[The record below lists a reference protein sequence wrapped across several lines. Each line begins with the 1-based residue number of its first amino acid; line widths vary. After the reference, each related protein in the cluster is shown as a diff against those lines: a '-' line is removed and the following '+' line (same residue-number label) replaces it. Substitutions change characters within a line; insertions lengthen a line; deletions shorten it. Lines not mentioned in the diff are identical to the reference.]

1 MGELFYKDKRFIYTE
16 QGRERILLDCSAYLS
31 NKSRMPMHCLKHQ
44 RLYTIPD
51 FLGDLIEKGPYSG
64 SEKGLGAALIDV
76 LMAARLIRTSQ
87 PVRALEYGCLGG
99 KLSFHMAEVL
109 GTFCEESSLVCACDT
124 MDMEWMDVISGVEKL
139 PQISFLAG
147 DYGHLQLQPGYFD
160 VILINGTVNFADPCQ
175 VVSDALK
182 LAAEDGVILCYCD
195 DTPLLENVFKLFFDV
210 GKREDYVLSSV
221 SKLMTARAGDSS
233 WRTWEEEYDFDGRA
247 KEHLRQA
254 EKMILKGS
262 VEKREAMELTGIMLK
277 EAKTAGAK
285 GNVELKLQLLRQK
298 EKLVAAVQTG
308 TTLDCTMVRI

>member
-16 QGRERILLDCSAYLS
+16 QGKERVLLDCGAYLS
-31 NKSRMPMHCLKHQ
+31 NKSRMPMHCLENQ

-51 FLGDLIEKGPYSG
+51 FLGDLFEKGPYSKTG
-64 SEKGLGAALIDV
+64 RGLGAALIDV
-76 LMAARLIRTSQ
+76 LLTSRLIRTSQ

-147 DYGHLQLQPGYFD
+147 DYGRLQLQRGYFD
-160 VILINGTVNFADPCQ
+160 IILINGTVNFADPCQ
-175 VVSDALK
+175 VISDALK
-182 LAAEDGVILCYCD
+182 LAAEDGTVLCYCD
-195 DTPLLENVFKLFFDV
+195 DAPLLEDVFKLFFDDD
-210 GKREDYVLSSV
+210 KREDYALSPD

-233 WRTWEEEYDFDGRA
+233 WKTWEEEYDFDGRA
-247 KEHLRQA
+247 EEHLRQA
-254 EKMILKGS
+254 EKMIGKGFG
-262 VEKREAMELTGIMLK
+262 EEREAMELAEIMLK

-285 GNVELKLQLLRQK
+285 GNVKLKLRLLRQK
-298 EKLVAAVQTG
+298 EKLVAAVQTRAVAN
-308 TTLDCTMVRI
+308 CTGV